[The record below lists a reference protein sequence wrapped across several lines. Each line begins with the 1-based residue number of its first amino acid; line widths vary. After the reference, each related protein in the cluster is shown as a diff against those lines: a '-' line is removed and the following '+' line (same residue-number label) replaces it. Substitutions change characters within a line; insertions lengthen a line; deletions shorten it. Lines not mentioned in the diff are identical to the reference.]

1 MTWNI
6 NWDTLLQFSDNL
18 AQRKKCRELT
28 YMKQRGTSKLLERVP
43 FKVAETYLYVRWL
56 CFLIMFLTET
66 GLTDFYDFL
75 KVASF
80 SMLSVPKII
89 EIG

>member
-56 CFLIMFLTET
+56 CF
-66 GLTDFYDFL
+66 
-75 KVASF
+75 
-80 SMLSVPKII
+80 
-89 EIG
+89 

>member
-1 MTWNI
+1 
-6 NWDTLLQFSDNL
+6 
-18 AQRKKCRELT
+18 
-28 YMKQRGTSKLLERVP
+28 MKQRGTSKLSERVP

-56 CFLIMFLTET
+56 CFWILFFDRN

-89 EIG
+89 DVIQKHNQRVYK

>member
-1 MTWNI
+1 MSQS
-6 NWDTLLQFSDNL
+6 LLLYTESNFRSL
-18 AQRKKCRELT
+18 ST
-28 YMKQRGTSKLLERVP
+28 H

-56 CFLIMFLTET
+56 CFWIMFLAET

>member
-1 MTWNI
+1 MLW
-6 NWDTLLQFSDNL
+6 
-18 AQRKKCRELT
+18 T
-28 YMKQRGTSKLLERVP
+28 YLH
-43 FKVAETYLYVRWL
+43 ETYLYVRWL
-56 CFLIMFLTET
+56 CFLIMFFGRN

>member
-1 MTWNI
+1 M
-6 NWDTLLQFSDNL
+6 
-18 AQRKKCRELT
+18 CV
-28 YMKQRGTSKLLERVP
+28 G
-43 FKVAETYLYVRWL
+43 YVFES
-56 CFLIMFLTET
+56 CFFGRN
-66 GLTDFYDFL
+66 GLTDFYDIL